1 MASRSQ
7 EEDESEKS
15 GLASGGGEQE
25 RTLTDKEQK
34 LLDAL
39 KDLNMDPRIDGGEGI
54 GRLFRGLTK
63 KTDEE
68 RKPRV
73 SSFEYS
79 RPRFSSYPET
89 GTYHFPKLSAFSGED
104 NKGEAISDAFRYEIH
119 ALLTEGTLT
128 EKQIMLGLRRSMK
141 GTAGDI

>member
-39 KDLNMDPRIDGGEGI
+39 KELNTDPRIDGGEDI
-54 GRLFRGLTK
+54 GRLLRGLTK
-63 KTDEE
+63 KTEEE
-68 RKPRV
+68 RKPMV
-73 SSFEYS
+73 SPFEYS
-79 RPRFSSYPET
+79 MPRFSSYPET
-89 GTYHFPKLSAFSGED
+89 GTYHFPKFSAFSGED
-104 NKGEAISDAFRYEIH
+104 NKGEATWDAFRYEIH
-119 ALLTEGTLT
+119 ALMTAKNIYREADYAGT
-128 EKQIMLGLRRSMK
+128 EKIGERFSR
-141 GTAGDI
+141 